1 MLRQV
6 RRLEFRTRRLVDSH
20 FSGEYPSVFRGQG
33 LEFAEVREYLPGD
46 DVRTIDWNVTARS
59 GVPHVKTYTEE
70 RELSVL
76 LAVDV
81 SGSVRFGTRV
91 RFKSDVVAEVAAT
104 LALSAARN
112 NDRIALAAFTDRV
125 EASVPPRKGRRHA
138 LRIVRDLLALA
149 PTGQGTDL
157 AGAVRH
163 AVRLLP
169 ARSVVF
175 LFSDFARTSSDP
187 TFERAL
193 ATASVRHDIVP
204 VIIADPADATL
215 PDVGLVEIHNPETG
229 EMLLVDSSRRGVRE
243 QYAAVVERDRSAA
256 VWLFRRL
263 GLDTIHLRTDEPYAP
278 PLLAFFRSRER
289 RFRS

>member
-91 RFKSDVVAEVAAT
+91 RFKSDVVADVAAT

-112 NDRIALAAFTDRV
+112 NDRVALAAFSDRL

-149 PTGQGTDL
+149 PVGQGTDL
-157 AGAVRH
+157 AAALGH
-163 AVRLLP
+163 GVRLLP
-169 ARSVVF
+169 ARSVIF
-175 LFSDFARTSSDP
+175 LFSDFAGISANP
-187 TFERAL
+187 AFERAL

-204 VIIADPADATL
+204 VVISDPADSAL
-215 PDVGLVEIHNPETG
+215 PDLGLVQISDPETG
-229 EMLLVDSSRRGVRE
+229 EMLVVNSSRRAIRE
-243 QYAAVVERDRSAA
+243 QYAASIERDRSAA
-256 VWLFRRL
+256 ARLFRRL
-263 GLDTIHLRTDEPYAP
+263 GLDTVHLRTDEPYAA
-278 PLLAFFRSRER
+278 PLLAFFRGRER

>member
-1 MLRQV
+1 VLRQV

-81 SGSVRFGTRV
+81 SGSVRFGSRV

-112 NDRIALAAFTDRV
+112 NDRVALTAFTDRV

-149 PTGQGTDL
+149 PAGRGTDL
-157 AGAVRH
+157 AAALAHG
-163 AVRLLP
+163 VRLLP
-169 ARSVVF
+169 ARSVIF
-175 LFSDFARTSSDP
+175 LFSDFAGVSSSS

-204 VIIADPADATL
+204 VVISDPADTAL
-215 PDVGLVEIHNPETG
+215 PELGLAEIRDPETG
-229 EMLLVDSSRRGVRE
+229 EMLVVDSSRRSVRE
-243 QYAAVVERDRSAA
+243 QYAASIARDHTAA
-256 VWLFRRL
+256 TRLFRRR
-263 GLDTIHLRTDEPYAP
+263 GLDTVHLRTDEPYAP